1 VLLFCDHLTAHPETA
16 AEYAALE
23 QELFSR
29 FEFDRDGYTAA
40 KGDFIRE
47 VTELAK
53 EECGL

>member
-1 VLLFCDHLTAHPETA
+1 MLLFCDHLTAHPETA